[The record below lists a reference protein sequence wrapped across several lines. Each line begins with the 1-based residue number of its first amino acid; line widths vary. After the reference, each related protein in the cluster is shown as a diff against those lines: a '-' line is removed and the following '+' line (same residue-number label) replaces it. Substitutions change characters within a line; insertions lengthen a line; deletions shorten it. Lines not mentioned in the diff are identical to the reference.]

1 MHHFSTV
8 HYVVSLHKHSFPII
22 TRSNEYIIKWHLEI
36 LVFGCTLFYLNG
48 ILFNI
53 EWNEAAGTSFLSYL
67 CELAVGSYSWFC
79 CVWQFKCS
87 KVRYCFSLP
96 KLRTQ
101 VSVFKHLSSVLFLP
115 SICLS
120 VIYTYINGSWVSG

>member
-1 MHHFSTV
+1 MKMELTIYHSKWKDYQDNFHYTLPISISCSTVVDMHHFSTV

-53 EWNEAAGTSFLSYL
+53 EWNEAAGTSLLSYL
-67 CELAVGSYSWFC
+67 CELAVGSYS
-79 CVWQFKCS
+79 
-87 KVRYCFSLP
+87 
-96 KLRTQ
+96 
-101 VSVFKHLSSVLFLP
+101 
-115 SICLS
+115 
-120 VIYTYINGSWVSG
+120 

>member
-53 EWNEAAGTSFLSYL
+53 EWNEAADTSLLSHL
-67 CELAVGSYSWFC
+67 CELAVFDNLS
-79 CVWQFKCS
+79 VAK
-87 KVRYCFSLP
+87 YCFSSP

-101 VSVFKHLSSVLFLP
+101 VSIFKHLSSVLFLP

-120 VIYTYINGSWVSG
+120 VIYTYVNGS

>member
-53 EWNEAAGTSFLSYL
+53 EWNEAAGTSLLSHL
-67 CELAVGSYSWFC
+67 CELAVGSYS
-79 CVWQFKCS
+79 
-87 KVRYCFSLP
+87 
-96 KLRTQ
+96 
-101 VSVFKHLSSVLFLP
+101 
-115 SICLS
+115 
-120 VIYTYINGSWVSG
+120 